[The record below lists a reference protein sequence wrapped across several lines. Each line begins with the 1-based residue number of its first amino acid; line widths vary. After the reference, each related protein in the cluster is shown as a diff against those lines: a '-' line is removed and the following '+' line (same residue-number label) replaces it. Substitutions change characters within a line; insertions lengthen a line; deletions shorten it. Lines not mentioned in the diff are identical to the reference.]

1 MNEKRRSPRYPVS
14 GLEGTLL
21 YNIDARIL
29 NLGLTG
35 MALATSS
42 ALRVGHVYTLTLG
55 AGIGSLRLAGFVAWC
70 RLARTRKTESGDTAP
85 VFEAGIKFE
94 GMLSERAEQLLHL
107 LEENAVISL
116 ETRMAGRFR
125 LPDQDETV
133 HIESQVEFE
142 VVKLSASGMQIECDV
157 AVAAETLLVADFSLP
172 RAVVHATCRVASVL
186 GGDAGGGRRQL
197 GLEFLDITDEHRR
210 PSTASSPKSYRGPR
224 GAPRPIEVDHPD
236 AATRWRRCLPC
247 LPCL

>member
-85 VFEAGIKFE
+85 VFEAGIRFE

-116 ETRMAGRFR
+116 ETRVAGRFR
-125 LPDQDETV
+125 LPDQDEPV
-133 HIESQVEFE
+133 QIESQVEFE
-142 VVKLSASGMQIECDV
+142 VVKLSASGMLIECDV
-157 AVAAETLLVADFSLP
+157 AVAAET
-172 RAVVHATCRVASVL
+172 RA
-186 GGDAGGGRRQL
+186 GGRLQPAAGGGPRHLPGSFGAGRRRRRRPPPARSRVPRPRRRAP
-197 GLEFLDITDEHRR
+197 ERHRR
-210 PSTASSPKSYRGPR
+210 LHHRRATGGRGEPR
-224 GAPRPIEVDHPD
+224 GEL
-236 AATRWRRCLPC
+236 TRSVGPGLAEGACQAIH
-247 LPCL
+247 